1 MSINII
7 RARTKLKEL
16 FENKID
22 MDDFPNDTGYHFE
35 TRAIAALSLMMTT
48 GLDVEQSAIH
58 ITDGFHDM
66 GIDAIYLDNTQK
78 ELFLVQSKW
87 RNDGV
92 GGISQPEMQTFVEG
106 VKRIIE
112 FDITGANA
120 KIQSKKEDIDFA
132 LTSMNYQIHMI
143 FAHTGNELSND
154 YVRRPLNNLLSAVND
169 EISTLLVYSE
179 LSFKEIYE
187 FLAQGQTPNNVCLD
201 DVILTNW
208 GKIETPYP
216 VFYGTVSAA
225 AVGEWYRTYGNTL
238 FSKNLRFYKGDTD
251 VNEGMRKTLLN
262 EPENFFYYNNGL
274 KLLCNSITRK
284 AKDSTTNATG
294 LFRLDGVSLV
304 NGAQTTGTIGSAF
317 IDNPEQV
324 SKANVMIQIVD
335 LHEAPEEAYL
345 QITKLTNT
353 QNRIE
358 NKDFVALDPE
368 QERIRTDLS
377 FSHYTYLYKSGD
389 RLTNMDD
396 QLTFDEAVVALAC
409 LNEDLSF
416 ATLAKRNVGGLSED
430 ISKAPYKVLFNPSTN
445 SFSLLN
451 SVLIIR
457 QVERNLLKKKEQLTG
472 RERLVAVHGNR
483 FLSYCILQLI
493 KAAPEFEKS
502 ILDIAYIAQE
512 VEIHMDAYFPK
523 AVACMNTLYPES
535 YPANIFKNTT
545 KCKAILEQVNA
556 DH

>member
-22 MDDFPNDTGYHFE
+22 MTDFPNDTGYHFE

-48 GLDVEQSAIH
+48 GLDAEQSAIH

-66 GIDAIYLDNTQK
+66 GIDAIYLDSTQK

-87 RNDGV
+87 RNDGI

-143 FAHTGNELSND
+143 FAHTGNESSTE

-187 FLAQGQTPNNVCLD
+187 FLAQGQTPNSVCLD

-284 AKDSTTNATG
+284 AKDSTTNSTG

-317 IDNPEQV
+317 MDNPEQV

-389 RLTNMDD
+389 KLTNMDD

-457 QVERNLLKKKEQLTG
+457 QVEKNLLKKKEQLTG

-483 FLSYCILQLI
+483 FLSYCILQSM
-493 KAAPEFEKS
+493 KTAPEFEKS
-502 ILDIAYIAQE
+502 ILDIAQISQE
-512 VEIHMDAYFPK
+512 VESHMDTYFPK
-523 AVACMNTLYPES
+523 AVACINTLYPES

-556 DH
+556 AD

>member
-22 MDDFPNDTGYHFE
+22 MTDFPNDTGYHFE

-48 GLDVEQSAIH
+48 GIDVEQSAIH

-66 GIDAIYLDNTQK
+66 GIDAIYLDSTQK

-106 VKRIIE
+106 IKRIIE
-112 FDITGANA
+112 FDIEGANA
-120 KIQSKKEDIDFA
+120 KILSKKEDIDFA

-143 FAHTGNELSND
+143 FVHTGNEPSTD

-187 FLAQGQTPNNVCLD
+187 FLAQGQTPNSVCLD

-317 IDNPEQV
+317 MDNPEQV

-457 QVERNLLKKKEQLTG
+457 QVEKNLLKKKEQLTG

-483 FLSYCILQLI
+483 FLSYCILQSM
-493 KAAPEFEKS
+493 KTEPEFEKS
-502 ILDIAYIAQE
+502 ILDIAQIAQA
-512 VEIHMDAYFPK
+512 VESHMDTYFPK

-556 DH
+556 AD